1 MVIYLGSVPQFT
13 VCRMATSDDVG
24 KSVVSS
30 EGFVGHSLSALVP
43 LQCSSLVASPSPP
56 SLGVLVTKLSL
67 RSRIWE
73 GSYHTPYLQFPCL
86 KGTHLNF
93 HHGDVSSKTQCL
105 QSLFPKDTKAPER

>member
-1 MVIYLGSVPQFT
+1 MALPWETLCGNLFRLSVPQFT

-73 GSYHTPYLQFPCL
+73 GSYHTPYPQFPCL
-86 KGTHLNF
+86 KGH
-93 HHGDVSSKTQCL
+93 
-105 QSLFPKDTKAPER
+105 QSQLSPW

>member
-86 KGTHLNF
+86 KGHPSQL
-93 HHGDVSSKTQCL
+93 S
-105 QSLFPKDTKAPER
+105 PW